1 MGARQG
7 SVAVFAAALAAASC
21 TDRALPAPESPAEQI
36 FAATASWPAYVGD
49 NDAPP
54 AEKALDV
61 LFMVDDSSSMTQMQQ
76 TLAAG
81 FTAFTG
87 VIDALPGGTPDLHI
101 GVVSSDMGAGDGSSI
116 QGCSVGGTG
125 DGGRLQSAPRGACTD
140 TTLAPG
146 ANYIALGLDPVTGNR
161 VANYGASSLADVFG
175 CIALL
180 GAQGCGFEHQ
190 LSSVRHALDPKLAPP
205 ENAGFLRPDAFLAV
219 ILLTNEDDCS
229 APAGSPLFSPTSS
242 MLKSQFGPTQNF
254 QCNEFGHL
262 CQVNGQLQAPSRYAA
277 ASYDGCVSND
287 HGMLDSVADFVK
299 TLRGLKSDP
308 AKVFVAAL
316 AGPTTPYTVTL
327 RAAPVP
333 DVGPWPTIQHSC
345 GDPSGAGPFADPAV
359 RIGQLT
365 QSLGAHGTFESICN
379 ADFSAPLRDIAT
391 LMANP
396 LGPACIPP
404 PPAPGLGCTVVDRWT
419 DAGGRKQ
426 AALLPACSD
435 PAATLPCWS
444 LIDDAACGAGAQ
456 RLQITRAG
464 AAVPPGLMTA
474 IDCTGQTLN

>member
-1 MGARQG
+1 
-7 SVAVFAAALAAASC
+7 VAFCAAAFAAASC
-21 TDRALPAPESPAEQI
+21 TERALPAPESDADRI
-36 FAATASWPAYVGD
+36 FAATATWPAFIDGP
-49 NDAPP
+49 DAPP
-54 AEKALDV
+54 AEKALDI
-61 LFMVDDSSSMTQMQQ
+61 LFMVDDSSSMVPMQQ

-81 FTAFTG
+81 FTAFTD

-116 QGCSVGGTG
+116 MGCAPDGTG
-125 DGGRLQSAPRGACTD
+125 DGGRLQVAPRGSCTD
-140 TTLAPG
+140 STLAPG
-146 ANYIALGLDPVTGNR
+146 SSYISLGLDPVTGDR
-161 VANYGASSLADVFG
+161 ITNYGASSLADVFG

-229 APAGSPLFSPTSS
+229 APVGSPLFSPTSS
-242 MLKSQFGPTQNF
+242 MLKSKYGPTENF
-254 QCNEFGHL
+254 ECNEFGHL
-262 CQVNGQLQAPSRYAA
+262 CAVNGQLQAPSRYLAQ
-277 ASYDGCVSND
+277 SYDGCVSND
-287 HGMLDSVADFVK
+287 HGLLDSVGDFVT

-308 AKVFVAAL
+308 AKVFVAAI
-316 AGPTTPYTVTL
+316 AGPATPYTVTL
-327 RAAPVP
+327 RPAPVP
-333 DVGPWPTIQHSC
+333 DTGPWPTIQHSC